1 MDFTK
6 IIQIAVPVLLGLVF
20 ILLVVMLVII
30 AKQNRAI
37 ESAKKEIQ
45 ELRDDTEDLQKQ
57 TVIAAELSSQGIQT
71 MQQSLQGTQSVMQQ
85 TVTQSYSELNKV
97 LDNKLAGSFSA
108 INQYLQTLNK
118 DLGEMK
124 TVASG
129 IEDVKKVLSNVKT
142 RGILGEIQLGS
153 ILREILSPQQY
164 DENVPTIPY
173 STERVEYAVKLPGDE
188 RPIYLP
194 IDSKFPAD
202 TYRHLLDAYDSSDAA
217 AVESAKKQLIQ
228 QLKKEANDIRSKYV
242 EVPYTTDFGV
252 MFLPFEGL
260 YAEAIN
266 LGVLEI
272 LQHDYNVVIAGPST
286 MAALLS
292 SLQMGFKTLAIQ
304 ENAQK
309 VWTVL
314 GNVKSEFENFADVL
328 NDTQQKLNKVSESL
342 EKLIGTRTK
351 KIQKALSDVESLE
364 GLGSQDSNEIN

>member
-217 AVESAKKQLIQ
+217 AVESAKKLLIQ